1 MKKFY
6 FLTTLLFVAFLAISQ
21 EKLYVYQKDGSIT
34 EFYCS
39 NVDSVSLM
47 QEFVP
52 YTPGENDGEDENEN
66 EDEDE
71 NDDTLKLFSINPVD
85 KVLFSPGNLQYHPV
99 KDEWRFA
106 LDQTEHIGND
116 NANISPNYYGWI
128 DLFGWGT
135 GYEPTKTSIAYEDY
149 CTFVDWGVNKIGDDE
164 PNTWRSLTIDEWV
177 YLLNSREN
185 ASDLIAIGRVK
196 GNNGVI
202 LLPDNWVCPEGVIF
216 KTGFAADDYEYS
228 AFQVITEPEW
238 EVIEASGAIFL
249 PATGYRKGVTIYE
262 LQESYRY
269 WVGYWHM
276 TTTAGMF
283 YGTAKGAE
291 ITYTY
296 PFDGLA
302 VRLVSTQTF

>member
-1 MKKFY
+1 MYKTNFMKKF
-6 FLTTLLFVAFLAISQ
+6 TLFFIALQILGFSAMAQ
-21 EKLYVYQKDGSIT
+21 EKLYVCEKGGSYT
-34 EFYCS
+34 EFYVAE
-39 NVDSVSLM
+39 VDSIVFQM
-47 QEFVP
+47 DVVP
-52 YTPGENDGEDENEN
+52 YTP
-66 EDEDE
+66 DEDT
-71 NDDTLKLFSINPVD
+71 DSLHLFSINPIE
-85 KVLFSPGNLQYHPV
+85 KVKFSPGNLQYHPV

-106 LDQTEHIGND
+106 HDQTEHIGKD